1 MKQNGKEKGKKKIV
15 FRCDICHE
23 DIPRD
28 VKQKHIRAH
37 FAINRRPRK
46 CKLCDKTFACPV
58 TLEIHLRSH
67 TKEMLYS
74 CDTCGKEFGQKSNWK
89 THQKKVHHVPADMI
103 QCGTCYTKVK
113 KSTGLERHA
122 IFCGKESDYYSV
134 KEVLNPDKNP
144 NARKKTDT
152 IWRCKLCPDKPKR
165 RKEYVEEHVIR
176 IHLKVKL
183 YSCYFCGTK
192 FVHRTELQMH
202 LRLHTGEK
210 PFTCKTCGKGFT
222 QSTHYQAHLVSH
234 SEERSF
240 KCALCPKTCKTLSA
254 LKIHAALHTQ
264 EKHFKCTVQD
274 CGKGF
279 HCSRSL
285 AQHIDRDHLK
295 RFPFSCEVKGCRK
308 VCLTRQEVKMHHIH
322 SHTDEKPFLCTLCNV
337 GYKTNG
343 KLLEHRRKNQRH
355 KKLEEANSTL

>member
-1 MKQNGKEKGKKKIV
+1 
-15 FRCDICHE
+15 
-23 DIPRD
+23 
-28 VKQKHIRAH
+28 
-37 FAINRRPRK
+37 
-46 CKLCDKTFACPV
+46 
-58 TLEIHLRSH
+58 
-67 TKEMLYS
+67 
-74 CDTCGKEFGQKSNWK
+74 
-89 THQKKVHHVPADMI
+89 MI

-240 KCALCPKTCKTLSA
+240 KVHRLIRAYGRSINYVMEEGEAGCSKAPMVSCLCDTC
-254 LKIHAALHTQ
+254 
-264 EKHFKCTVQD
+264 
-274 CGKGF
+274 
-279 HCSRSL
+279 
-285 AQHIDRDHLK
+285 
-295 RFPFSCEVKGCRK
+295 
-308 VCLTRQEVKMHHIH
+308 
-322 SHTDEKPFLCTLCNV
+322 
-337 GYKTNG
+337 
-343 KLLEHRRKNQRH
+343 
-355 KKLEEANSTL
+355 